1 MRALAGFLLLAAAF
15 ALGSWV
21 GWWMVP
27 AVAVLWGLLRP
38 AVRRPILSAA
48 LAAAAAWALWL
59 AVDSVRGHGA
69 AGRLASQLGSVMHL
83 PAPALFFV
91 TLLFPA
97 LLGWSA
103 SALGCAAAGR
113 FHSRSGD
120 AP

>member
-1 MRALAGFLLLAAAF
+1 MRAFGAFVLLVAAM

-27 AVAVLWGLLRP
+27 LAAALWGWLRP

-48 LAAAAAWALWL
+48 AAAALAWALWI
-59 AVDSVRGHGA
+59 AADVVRGHDPLGVLAEELAGILRVPHA
-69 AGRLASQLGSVMHL
+69 ALVL
-83 PAPALFFV
+83 V

-103 SALGCAAAGR
+103 AALGCAAAGR

-120 AP
+120 LR

>member
-48 LAAAAAWALWL
+48 LAAAAAWAVWL
-59 AVDSVRGHGA
+59 TVDSLRGQGA